1 MTQALQEGRAI
12 TAGNPGTVPGPK
24 PKVIPCG
31 QGMGSTKIKEKEKCK
46 MATHA
51 VTLKPF
57 LVPNYVGVES
67 GRVGKR
73 QDGFQEEQR
82 FELSELSSDE
92 LDTLCAEFRANVFRK
107 ANKPDPQKLGQ

>member
-1 MTQALQEGRAI
+1 MASLREGRAI
-12 TAGNPGTVPGPK
+12 TDGNPGTVPGPK
-24 PKVIPCG
+24 PKAIPHG
-31 QGMGSTKIKEKEKCK
+31 QSTGNKEREECR

-57 LVPNYVGVES
+57 AVPMYVGVDS

-73 QDGFQEEQR
+73 QDGFLEEQK

-92 LDTLCAEFRANVFRK
+92 LDTLCAEFRSNVFKK
-107 ANKPDPQKLGQ
+107 ANKPDPQKSDNN